1 MAEVVLLKGAAAR
14 GLFMS
19 ANTSL
24 PALMLM
30 TLCVG
35 LIIGIWQILA
45 FLQRRGDRLA
55 TEHQLVASDHPVDR
69 GVASGALPE
78 LAALGFIALMA
89 MALLFVGHNS
99 QGHVTATDE
108 PNSAVQVQTG
118 GMAADPTPA
127 KPRANPAEHSN
138 PPTSASTPP
147 QPGSTPTTETGVGT
161 TVNRPAGN
169 DDQKR

>member
-1 MAEVVLLKGAAAR
+1 MFRIACLERRHQSVPGGGVLRAAKQRPLHR
-14 GLFMS
+14 GM
-19 ANTSL
+19 
-24 PALMLM
+24 PPI
-30 TLCVG
+30 VRV
-35 LIIGIWQILA
+35 WQM
-45 FLQRRGDRLA
+45 LQRRGDRLA